1 MQPQTDNRLAF
12 HTIRDLQK
20 VGTLREFWESS
31 PGTRDSDFDFFS
43 GLVGSRGQDCRP
55 HVIVLTRN
63 AAPDA
68 MLIGLREHKK
78 VPLKLGYITI
88 AQPEVNI
95 LEFVRGG
102 LRGNASE
109 ANCAA
114 LVQEVMRSLEEGDAD
129 LASWELDVRSPFY
142 NRALRLPSFASRDH
156 AHCLVEHW
164 LMKFPKG
171 LDAFFKS
178 PGRHRRSFLHR
189 KYKRVLGRLSGKMQ
203 IRSFR
208 SITDLE
214 SAISD
219 MEEIASKTDKRL
231 FGGGFVDTPQMR
243 AQMLV
248 AAQKGWLRAY
258 ILYLEE
264 KPAAFWMGN
273 LYDGCLHA
281 DHSGYDPVWSK
292 HSPGIFL
299 FLNILEDLRDEDI
312 KTIDFGWGNTQ
323 LNRSF
328 ADMRH
333 IESHV
338 NIYAPTL
345 RGIQLNLLHTAAHR
359 ITHLCRRTHSLDW
372 ARRALRKQV
381 LRQRRQ
387 PGPIAG
393 CNSLSCGSTP
403 ELDPGS
409 DLSEY
414 RQSSAKAL
422 D

>member
-1 MQPQTDNRLAF
+1 MEPQTDNRLAF
-12 HTIRDLQK
+12 HTIRELQEL
-20 VGTLREFWESS
+20 GTLREFWESW

-43 GLVGSRGQDCRP
+43 GLVRSRGQDCRP
-55 HVIVLTRN
+55 HVIVLTRK

-109 ANCAA
+109 ANCTA

-129 LASWELDVRSPFY
+129 LAYWELDVRSPFY

-156 AHCLVEHW
+156 AHCIVEHW
-164 LMKFPKG
+164 LMNFPKG
-171 LDAFFKS
+171 LDAFFRS
-178 PGRHRRSFLHR
+178 LGRRRRSFLRR
-189 KYKRVLGRLSGKMQ
+189 KYKRVLGLLSGKMQ
-203 IRSFR
+203 IHSFR

-219 MEEIASKTDKRL
+219 MEEIASKTDRRL
-231 FGGGFVDTPQMR
+231 FGDGFFDTPQMR

-248 AAQKGWLRAY
+248 AAQMGWLRAY
-258 ILYLEE
+258 VLYLEE

-281 DHSGYDPVWSK
+281 DHAGYDPVWSRF
-292 HSPGIFL
+292 SPGIFL
-299 FLNILEDLRDEDI
+299 FLKVLEDLRDEDI
-312 KTIDFGWGNTQ
+312 NAVDFGWGNTQ

-328 ADMRH
+328 ADVRH

-338 NIYAPTL
+338 HIYAPTL
-345 RGIQLNLLHTAAHR
+345 RGIQLNLLHTTAHR
-359 ITHLCRRTHSLDW
+359 ITHFCRSTHSLDW
-372 ARRALRKQV
+372 ARRALRKQ
-381 LRQRRQ
+381 LLLQRRQ
-387 PGPIAG
+387 AGRAAG
-393 CNSLSCGSTP
+393 CNPLSSGSTP
-403 ELDPGS
+403 DLNFGNR
-409 DLSEY
+409 LSEY
-414 RQSSAKAL
+414 RQSSVKAL